1 MTKIC
6 PKCGGTLAVRTNSR
20 DGRQFLGCSGWR
32 DGCRYTESVVE
43 NGQQS
48 ISPTFV
54 KPKAPPF
61 VPSPEQALIIDDVI
75 NTSGH
80 IMVNAGAGTGK
91 STTALNSITSFLNN
105 NPDAI
110 TVYTCYNRSIAKDFA
125 KRPDCPP
132 NTSVSTMHSIGYRII
147 RTHFESVSDPT
158 KDKTDMIL
166 NILAGQDHEIERII
180 ADKEKGGNFV
190 KLVNDLIK
198 HAKSRLIDGSD
209 PDQLQ
214 SICERF
220 NLDTNGHKEK
230 AFSLISTILDISKT
244 FEMNGQLIINFDD
257 MIWLPIIMG
266 WEFPPCEFCVADE
279 IQDFDA
285 ARRAFAMK
293 IAGQDGR
300 LLAVGDKNQA
310 IYMFAGADSDGMD
323 DLRQM
328 MESSGKPV
336 SHRTLTYTRRVPKSG
351 VRYINK
357 HHPEIPFNSF
367 PDAPEGWIKDLAFDD
382 LFEELEPGD
391 MVESRTKAVLVRLF
405 FKGIRQGHRICI
417 VGQQEDVEALL
428 SVIRGLKA
436 KTIPQLLEKAEK
448 ARAKELTRLEKSA
461 KGGKPNI
468 HLIEATNDKYDI
480 VREIAM
486 GCKGIGEIE
495 PTIRTMFADVTGPG
509 KRDRIMLTTVHKAKG
524 LEADRTFVLQEN
536 MPHLKAS
543 SPEEIQQETNIWY
556 VAHTRHKEGMF
567 LVH

>member
-1 MTKIC
+1 M
-6 PKCGGTLAVRTNSR
+6 
-20 DGRQFLGCSGWR
+20 GCSGWR
-32 DGCRYTESVVE
+32 NGCRYTESVNGE

-61 VPSPEQALIIDDVI
+61 IPSPEQSLIIDDVI

-80 IMVNAGAGTGK
+80 IMGEAGAGTGK
-91 STTALNSITSFLNN
+91 STTAMASISAFLNN
-105 NPDAI
+105 NPNAI
-110 TVYTCYNRSIAKDFA
+110 TVYTCFNRSIAKDFA

-147 RTHFESVSDPT
+147 QSHFESVSDPT
-158 KDKTDMIL
+158 KEKTDMIL
-166 NILAGQDHEIERII
+166 NLLSNSDHELERII
-180 ADKEKGGNFV
+180 ADKEKGGNFI
-190 KLVNDLIK
+190 KLVNDLVR
-198 HAKSRLIDGSD
+198 HCKSRLYDGTD

-230 AFSLISTILDISKT
+230 AFSITSTILDISKT
-244 FEMNGQLIINFDD
+244 FEVNGQLIVNFDD
-257 MIWLPIIMG
+257 MIWIPVVMG
-266 WEFPPCEFCVADE
+266 WEFPHCDFCVGDE
-279 IQDFDA
+279 VQDWDT
-285 ARRAFAMK
+285 ARQHFA
-293 IAGQDGR
+293 IRIIGESGR
-300 LLAVGDKNQA
+300 LMAIGDRYQS
-310 IYMFAGADSDGMD
+310 IYGFAGADTNSMD
-323 DLRQM
+323 NLKAL

-336 SHRTLTYTRRVPKSG
+336 SHRTLSYTRRVPRTG
-351 VRYINK
+351 VAYINK
-357 HHPEIPFNSF
+357 HHPEIPFHSF

-391 MVESRTKAVLVRLF
+391 MVESRVKAVLVRLF

-448 ARAKELTRLEKSA
+448 ARAKELTRLDKSA
-461 KGGKPNI
+461 KGSKPNI

-536 MPHLKAS
+536 MPHPKAS
-543 SPEEIQQETNIWY
+543 SPEESQQETNIWY